1 MKKRKVLRRYG
12 EVEIEIVK
20 IRIRYIHQSAKI
32 FQISYLSKK
41 YS

>member
-32 FQISYLSKK
+32 FQINYLG
-41 YS
+41 

>member
-1 MKKRKVLRRYG
+1 MKNRKVLRRYG
-12 EVEIEIVK
+12 EVEIVK

-32 FQISYLSKK
+32 LQISYLSKK

>member
-12 EVEIEIVK
+12 EVEIVK

>member
-1 MKKRKVLRRYG
+1 MEKRKVLRSYG
-12 EVEIEIVK
+12 EVEIVK

-32 FQISYLSKK
+32 FQINYLGKK

>member
-1 MKKRKVLRRYG
+1 MKKRKVLRHYG
-12 EVEIEIVK
+12 EVEIVK
-20 IRIRYIHQSAKI
+20 IRIRYVHQSAKI